1 MGRLKAEIPPF
12 EYLKGND
19 FTNMLLEINGV
30 KSHRQLADIYG
41 IPASTIST
49 WNQFDRT
56 AHELILRA
64 ALHNPRL
71 NLRAIALGEG
81 KFLGDE
87 QLTAN
92 SLPVYKIIDGR
103 KVESGTTSIDEG
115 TLERYGLNHQS
126 TEVIDIDS
134 VLHFVD
140 MTNIDPFS
148 GHYLIDFDGRVSINK
163 IQRLPGK
170 KLSVVF
176 SDTPTEISE
185 NDIKVIGRVA
195 ARLLKD

>member
-1 MGRLKAEIPPF
+1 MGRLEAKVPPF
-12 EYLKGND
+12 QYLSGHD
-19 FTNMLLEINGV
+19 FTNMLLAVNGV
-30 KSHRQLADIYG
+30 KEYRQLADIYG

-49 WNQFDRT
+49 WHQHNRT

-64 ALHNPRL
+64 ALNDPRL

-81 KFLGDE
+81 EFFSNGMVPTK
-87 QLTAN
+87 T
-92 SLPVYKIIDGR
+92 LPVYRLVNGR
-103 KVESGTTSIDEG
+103 KEESGTSSIDSE
-115 TLERYGLNHQS
+115 TIERFGLSQS
-126 TEVIDIDS
+126 KTEIIEIGD
-134 VLHFVD
+134 VLYFVD
-140 MTNIDPFS
+140 LSDDDPFS
-148 GHYLIDFDGRVSINK
+148 GRYLIDFDGRVSINK